1 MFGISIEFLPGFF
14 TGILELTN
22 GVSEVARVSSRML
35 STNVILCSFLL
46 GFGGFSVLLQVFSIT
61 AKSDVS
67 IKPYFV
73 GKVLH
78 ACFAALYTFLLLKY
92 TPFFNLDLF

>member
-1 MFGISIEFLPGFF
+1 
-14 TGILELTN
+14 
-22 GVSEVARVSSRML
+22 ML